1 MPNQRRL
8 SGADIS
14 GDHRESGLTAQRILD
29 HTERKAMLA
38 AHEEEGGIRLER
50 EWALRHAVEGFI
62 HSRFSCAVIRRRSI
76 RAMPRQAGRR
86 YAAALS
92 TVPIRLCS

>member
-14 GDHRESGLTAQRILD
+14 GDHREAGLTAQRILD
-29 HTERKAMLA
+29 HAEREAMLA

-50 EWALRHAVEGFI
+50 ERALRHAEEGFI
-62 HSRFSCAVIRRRSI
+62 HSRFSCAAIRRRSVC
-76 RAMPRQAGRR
+76 AMRRQAGGR
-86 YAAALS
+86 YAAALR